1 MLPQYVHWTMQ
12 NSTWAGT
19 LALLAVLAL
28 KSSLSLPLCR
38 RQVADRV
45 KEGYPDQLRE
55 YMVVIV

>member
-1 MLPQYVHWTMQ
+1 MQ

-28 KSSLSLPLCR
+28 QSSLSLPLCR